1 MEKYEM
7 MNKLEDLC
15 QEFIKSYIYIDVPN
29 KDITQFLEAIA
40 KVIKEGGHFDDVLEL
55 ANRIQRPLWE

>member
-1 MEKYEM
+1 
-7 MNKLEDLC
+7 
-15 QEFIKSYIYIDVPN
+15 VPN